1 MNKNKKPKLRFV
13 EFKNDEDW
21 EEGTLS
27 EICNITN
34 GKANAQDHTEEG
46 IYPLFDRSEVVK
58 LSNEYIFDTE
68 AVIIPGEG
76 MKFIPKYYKGKFNLH
91 QRAYALKDFKCDGEF
106 VYHFMVNNSNLLSR
120 KAVQSTVLSLRKPI
134 LETFPILLP
143 PTIQEQQK
151 IADCLISLDELIEAQ
166 EEKLRLL
173 KEHKKGLLQ
182 QLFPQVADNE
192 NIVGGG
198 KCLIISKLP
207 KIRFPEF
214 SGEWQEKTLGEV
226 SKIFK
231 GKGISKLDI
240 VEKGNNPCIRYGE
253 LYTYYGEIIK
263 EIKSYTNL
271 DKDNLV
277 LSKIND
283 VIIPSSG
290 ETQEDIAT
298 ASCVMLDNVA
308 LGGDLNIIRSEVN
321 GVFLSYYLNSSKKRE
336 IAKIAQGIAVVHLY
350 SEQLKGLK
358 ILLPPTPEEQQK
370 IANCL
375 TSLDEIIETQNQN
388 IENLKTHKKGLLQQL
403 FPSVA

>member
-1 MNKNKKPKLRFV
+1 MSGNKKPKLRFV
-13 EFKNDEDW
+13 EFKNDKDW

-143 PTIQEQQK
+143 PTPEEQQK
-151 IADCLISLDELIEAQ
+151 IADCLTSLDELIEAQ

-198 KCLIISKLP
+198 
-207 KIRFPEF
+207 
-214 SGEWQEKTLGEV
+214 
-226 SKIFK
+226 
-231 GKGISKLDI
+231 
-240 VEKGNNPCIRYGE
+240 
-253 LYTYYGEIIK
+253 
-263 EIKSYTNL
+263 
-271 DKDNLV
+271 
-277 LSKIND
+277 
-283 VIIPSSG
+283 
-290 ETQEDIAT
+290 
-298 ASCVMLDNVA
+298 
-308 LGGDLNIIRSEVN
+308 
-321 GVFLSYYLNSSKKRE
+321 
-336 IAKIAQGIAVVHLY
+336 
-350 SEQLKGLK
+350 
-358 ILLPPTPEEQQK
+358 
-370 IANCL
+370 
-375 TSLDEIIETQNQN
+375 
-388 IENLKTHKKGLLQQL
+388 
-403 FPSVA
+403 

>member
-1 MNKNKKPKLRFV
+1 MSGNKKPKLRFV

-143 PTIQEQQK
+143 PTPEEQQK
-151 IADCLISLDELIEAQ
+151 ISDCLTSLDELIEAQ

-182 QLFPQVADNE
+182 QLFPQTSDNQ
-192 NIVGGG
+192 NVNRDVGG
-198 KCLIISKLP
+198 KILINNKLP
-207 KIRFPEF
+207 KLRFPEF
-214 SGEWQEKTLGEV
+214 SKEWQEKTLGEV
-226 SKIFK
+226 LNYERPDKYIVNNTNYKTSGTPVLTANKSFILGYTDEKTGIFEANEENPIIIFDDFTTDNKYVNFPFKVKSSAIKILSAKDENNLKFVYEL
-231 GKGISKLDI
+231 ISQIEFEAK
-240 VEKGNNPCIRYGE
+240 EHKRYYISE
-253 LYTYYGEIIK
+253 Y
-263 EIKSYTNL
+263 
-271 DKDNLV
+271 
-277 LSKIND
+277 
-283 VIIPSSG
+283 
-290 ETQEDIAT
+290 Q
-298 ASCVMLDNVA
+298 
-308 LGGDLNIIRSEVN
+308 NI
-321 GVFLSYYLNSSKKRE
+321 
-336 IAKIAQGIAVVHLY
+336 
-350 SEQLKGLK
+350 K

-370 IANCL
+370 IADCL
-375 TSLDEIIETQNQN
+375 TSLDEVIETQNQN

-403 FPSVA
+403 FPSVV